1 MRKMIFLLA
10 TASMLLAACSGS
22 LGAPAA
28 TATAVPVVADSSN
41 VLAEGRLAPVQ
52 FANLSFST
60 AGKVEEVLVQKGQ
73 AVKADD
79 VIARLENSA
88 QLKSAV
94 VQAQT
99 EKLNAQ
105 QAIDTL
111 NRNVDLAR
119 AKAQSD
125 FAAADKALDDAQ
137 RKLNNIKSPDI
148 QWYRDQLKK
157 AQDALTTA
165 QENVTVV
172 DIGSL
177 QAQLQAA
184 NDALKKLDE
193 RLGKVQAAV
202 NGCPTCDPTGSF
214 TVDHFTQTL
223 QDAKDDYNDG
233 LNRIKT
239 LEIQIAQAQRGNSQ
253 AIKDAQKNVDDRT
266 RDLNTA
272 LNGAKPVDV
281 EVAEAAVTTAVA
293 QKKDAQDR
301 INKLANGPDPD
312 QLAAAQARLTSADAA
327 LAAAQDALA
336 HVELRAPFSG
346 VVADLKVKVGEQ
358 AGPAQVAVVLADFS
372 KWIVETDDLTEI
384 QVVNVAVGQQA
395 TVVLD
400 ALPSV
405 TLHGQ
410 VTAISPLYIDNRG
423 DVNYTV
429 TVQLTDG
436 DPKMRWGMKGQTSFG
451 K

>member
-1 MRKMIFLLA
+1 MNRNILITL
-10 TASMLLAACSGS
+10 TIASAVLAACG
-22 LGAPAA
+22 GAAGASPTPADI
-28 TATAVPVVADSSN
+28 PVVQDKSA

-52 FANLSFST
+52 FANLSFSV
-60 AGKVEEVLVQKGQ
+60 AGRVEEVLAHKGQ
-73 AVKADD
+73 TLKADD

-88 QLKSAV
+88 QLKAQV
-94 VQAQT
+94 TQA
-99 EKLNAQ
+99 EAELLNSQ

-111 NRNVDLAR
+111 NRNAGLAR
-119 AKAQSD
+119 AKAESD
-125 FAAADKALDDAQ
+125 LAAADKARDDAQ
-137 RKLNNIKSPDI
+137 RKLNNIKVPDI

-157 AQDALTTA
+157 AQDALATA

-172 DIGSL
+172 DIGAL

-184 NDALKKLDE
+184 KDALEKLNE

-202 NGCPTCDPTGSF
+202 NGCPTCDPKGSF
-214 TVDHFTQTL
+214 TVDHFSQTL
-223 QDAKDDYNDG
+223 QDAQDDYNDG

-253 AIKDAQKNVDDRT
+253 AIKDAQKNLDDRT

-272 LNGAKPVDV
+272 LAGPKPVDV
-281 EVAEAAVTTAVA
+281 AVAQAAVTTAEA
-293 QKKDAQDR
+293 QKQDAQDR
-301 INKLANGPDPD
+301 LAKLQTGPDPD
-312 QLAAAQARLTSADAA
+312 QMAAAQARL
-327 LAAAQDALA
+327 AAAQASLASAKDALT
-336 HVELRAPFSG
+336 HVELRAPFGG

-358 AGPAQVAVVLADFS
+358 AAPGQVAVVLADFS
-372 KWIVETDDLTEI
+372 QWIVETDDLTEI
-384 QVVNVAVGQQA
+384 QVVNVAVGQKA

-400 ALPSV
+400 ALPDAV
-405 TLHGQ
+405 LHGA

-429 TVQLTDG
+429 TVQLSDG
-436 DPKMRWGMKGQTSFG
+436 DPRMRWGMKGQTTFG